1 VDHFYQ
7 NTIGEDWFTYHNLYS
22 FVPKRFGSGAKFVE
36 VGSWKGRSI
45 SYLTVETI
53 NDDKNQ
59 EIYAVDTWKG
69 SVEHLNPESD
79 CFNLDLLIDPDWLY
93 NLFLKNIEPVKD
105 YINIIRDNSLNACNI
120 FNDNSLDFVFID
132 ASHDY
137 ESVLK
142 DIKAWFPKMK
152 PNSII
157 AGHDYTWDEEVKKAV
172 DTFFEGKNFIE
183 SEGCWIYEK
192 KNKL

>member
-1 VDHFYQ
+1 MDHFYQ
-7 NTIGEDWFTYHNLYS
+7 NTIGEDWFTYPDLYS

-45 SYLTVETI
+45 SYLAVETI
-53 NDDKNQ
+53 NADKNQ

-79 CFNLDLLIDPDWLY
+79 HFNLDLLIDPDWLY

-105 YINIIRDNSLNACNI
+105 YLNIIRDNSLNACNI
-120 FNDNSLDFVFID
+120 FKNNSLDFVFID

-157 AGHDYTWDEEVKKAV
+157 AGHDYTWNEEVKKAV
-172 DTFFEGKNFIE
+172 DTFFKGKNFIE

-192 KNKL
+192 KD